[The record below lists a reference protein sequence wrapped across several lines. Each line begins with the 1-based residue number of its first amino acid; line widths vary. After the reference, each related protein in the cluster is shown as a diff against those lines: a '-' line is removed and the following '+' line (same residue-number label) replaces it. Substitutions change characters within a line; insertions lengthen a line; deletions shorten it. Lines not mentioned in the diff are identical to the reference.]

1 MGLSPMGMMGAGMAF
16 GALSGGLQSY
26 VGGVQQNAAFTVQSA
41 NAQLQGAQTEI
52 AAAQALVQ
60 AEDARYQATM
70 SDVQARQTEAD
81 RDVAR
86 VNYTVQLSQIA
97 KARAAQSTKYR
108 TAQADTRAR
117 MGAANVDSSSGSAL
131 SVLTGNA
138 AQYGAA
144 MAESSVQ
151 RALADY
157 GYGLTDTKLKTQ
169 ALMQRNQADY
179 LRKTGSFYD
188 RTYGYTMRQA
198 GYYYQMSGLY
208 SSMKTGTAG
217 LILNALGRRV
227 WEPCREALCLAASTL
242 FPEAAPLQARPNP
255 GPLSKTSRRKQV
267 RGQRH
272 PDWGLPVLVASPTA
286 FSRHTGDRI

>member
-26 VGGVQQNAAFTVQSA
+26 VGGVLPS
-41 NAQLQGAQTEI
+41 LCRAQT
-52 AAAQALVQ
+52 
-60 AEDARYQATM
+60 R
-70 SDVQARQTEAD
+70 S
-81 RDVAR
+81 
-86 VNYTVQLSQIA
+86 S
-97 KARAAQSTKYR
+97 
-108 TAQADTRAR
+108 RAR
-117 MGAANVDSSSGSAL
+117 RQRLLPPRRWFRPRMHAIRRPCLTYRPGRQR
-131 SVLTGNA
+131 LTGTLPESIIRFSSRRLQKRGLRRA
-138 AQYGAA
+138 RSTGRRRPTPGHAWEPPMWTPPAQYGAA

-217 LILNALGRRV
+217 LILNALGAAGMGAV
-227 WEPCREALCLAASTL
+227 QGGIMSGGLNALSGGSSAAGSAKSGAIVKNVPAKTGTGAVASGFGTSRISGIANSILAAY
-242 FPEAAPLQARPNP
+242 
-255 GPLSKTSRRKQV
+255 RR
-267 RGQRH
+267 
-272 PDWGLPVLVASPTA
+272 
-286 FSRHTGDRI
+286 

>member
-138 AQYGAA
+138 AQYGRPW
-144 MAESSVQ
+144 Q
-151 RALADY
+151 RAPFRERLPTMA
-157 GYGLTDTKLKTQ
+157 TDSQ
-169 ALMQRNQADY
+169 IRNSR
-179 LRKTGSFYD
+179 LRPLCRGTRRTICVKRGPSTTG
-188 RTYGYTMRQA
+188 RMATR
-198 GYYYQMSGLY
+198 
-208 SSMKTGTAG
+208 
-217 LILNALGRRV
+217 
-227 WEPCREALCLAASTL
+227 
-242 FPEAAPLQARPNP
+242 
-255 GPLSKTSRRKQV
+255 
-267 RGQRH
+267 
-272 PDWGLPVLVASPTA
+272 
-286 FSRHTGDRI
+286 

>member
-97 KARAAQSTKYR
+97 RARAAQSTKYR

-117 MGAANVDSSSGSAL
+117 MGAANVDASSGSAL

-144 MAESSVQ
+144 MAESSAQ

-179 LRKTGSFYD
+179 LRKTGTLLAISIYAFPD
-188 RTYGYTMRQA
+188 G
-198 GYYYQMSGLY
+198 
-208 SSMKTGTAG
+208 
-217 LILNALGRRV
+217 AL
-227 WEPCREALCLAASTL
+227 L
-242 FPEAAPLQARPNP
+242 F
-255 GPLSKTSRRKQV
+255 
-267 RGQRH
+267 
-272 PDWGLPVLVASPTA
+272 
-286 FSRHTGDRI
+286 